1 MISRITR
8 FSIVLAG
15 FLFMLAGVQAQRT
28 WAQDHVVTSSD
39 LQTDLNKAA
48 KTRHAQEAKIDAF
61 LQTPEAK
68 KALAAASIDYKT
80 VEKGVPLLSDQELA
94 QLSARADKAQS
105 DFAAGSLTNEQLTY
119 IIIALATA
127 VIVLIIVKA

>member
-39 LQTDLNKAA
+39 LQKDLNKAA
-48 KTRHAQEAKIDAF
+48 QTRRAQEAKIDAF
-61 LQTPEAK
+61 LQTPQAK
-68 KALAAASIDYKT
+68 KALAAANIDYKT
-80 VEKGVPLLSDQELA
+80 VEKGVPLLNDHELA

>member
-1 MISRITR
+1 MISRIAR

-15 FLFMLAGVQAQRT
+15 CLFVFAGVQVQRT

-39 LQTDLNKAA
+39 LQKEVNHAA
-48 KTRHAQEAKIDAF
+48 RIRRVQESKIEAF
-61 LQTPEAK
+61 LQTRRAQ
-68 KALAAASIDYKT
+68 KALAAANIDYRT
-80 VEKGVPLLSDQELA
+80 IEKGVPLLNDRELA
-94 QLSARADKAQS
+94 DLSARADRAQS
-105 DFAAGSLTNEQLTY
+105 DFAAGSLTNEELTY

>member
-15 FLFMLAGVQAQRT
+15 FLFMFAGVQAQRT

-39 LQTDLNKAA
+39 LQKDLNKAA
-48 KTRHAQEAKIDAF
+48 QTRQAQEAKIDAF
-61 LQTPEAK
+61 LRTPQAK
-68 KALAAASIDYKT
+68 KALAAANIDYRT
-80 VEKGVPLLSDQELA
+80 VEKGVPLLNDHELA
-94 QLSARADKAQS
+94 ELSARAEKAQS